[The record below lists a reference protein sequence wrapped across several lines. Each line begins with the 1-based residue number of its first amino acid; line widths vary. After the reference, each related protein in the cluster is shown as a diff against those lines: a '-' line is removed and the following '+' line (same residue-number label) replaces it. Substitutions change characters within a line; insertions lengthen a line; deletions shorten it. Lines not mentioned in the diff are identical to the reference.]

1 MEKCKLSAKQAQGIA
16 RTTGKEW
23 LKNQLFKNIRQA
35 AERGETHFVW
45 DFRDCGEFYSDVTDE
60 LEELGYSIS
69 FVGEELGTIIDID
82 WAQDGEVC
90 LGGCKTNPQKEFKEK
105 LSLRLREEAKTNGLS
120 YLTRTGFELIEQAAK
135 EGKNRAALDVSNVPK
150 DLVELM
156 GKAFEENGLAVS
168 YDESD
173 NLIEISF

>member
-1 MEKCKLSAKQAQGIA
+1 MEKVKLTAKQAKGIA
-16 RTTGKEW
+16 HTTGKEW

-45 DFRDCGEFYSDVTDE
+45 DFRDCREFYSDVTDE

-90 LGGCKTNPQKEFKEK
+90 LGGYKRNPQRESKEK

-156 GKAFEENGLAVS
+156 GKAFEENGFSVS

>member
-1 MEKCKLSAKQAQGIA
+1 MEKVKLTAKQAQGIA
-16 RTTGKEW
+16 RTIGKEW

-45 DFRDCGEFYSDVTDE
+45 DFRDCGEFYSDVTRE
-60 LEELGYSIS
+60 LEELGYGIS
-69 FVGEELGTIIDID
+69 FVGEELDTIIDID

-90 LGGCKTNPQKEFKEK
+90 LGGCKRNPQREFKEK

-135 EGKNRAALDVSNVPK
+135 EGKNKTTIDISDVSK

-156 GKAFEENGLAVS
+156 GRAFEENGLSVS

-173 NLIEISF
+173 SLVEISF